1 MVLKEVRMSIEQTRA
16 QVLSSVWQGIAQS
29 GVDLSAIAP
38 EQQQKMAGKIADSVL
53 LAVDTMLQEAVQ
65 TPVEEGEKEQE
76 LIDDGIDQVLWK
88 GRPFLSLV
96 ESYTITEERLKIV
109 RGFLSRDVE
118 NYELI
123 RVQDID
129 IKQGV
134 TERML
139 NIGDITVR
147 GADLSDEA
155 VVLRNIHAPEEVY
168 ELMRRAWMESRK
180 RHGLQFREFM

>member
-1 MVLKEVRMSIEQTRA
+1 MEIQHIRA

-29 GVDLSAIAP
+29 GVDLSAIPA
-38 EQQQKMAGKIADSVL
+38 EQQQAMVGKITDNVL
-53 LAVDTMLQEAVQ
+53 LSVDALLQEAVPAQ
-65 TPVEEGEKEQE
+65 AEEEETV
-76 LIDDGIDQVLWK
+76 DDGGDQVLWK

-96 ESYTITEERLKIV
+96 ESYTITAERLKIV

-118 NYELI
+118 NYELV

-147 GADLSDEA
+147 GADPSHEA
-155 VVLRNIHAPEEVY
+155 IVLRNVHAPEEVY
-168 ELMRRAWMESRK
+168 ELMRKAWLEARK